1 MTTKIPLI
9 LILLMANFHALAD
22 EEQWFKLSGYG
33 TLAATHSSNDLAD
46 FRTNYFQPVG
56 PGYTRSTDLGS
67 DSKLAVQLDAF
78 LSPTLTFTIQTLAQR
93 NYDDTFTPELEWA
106 NLKYK
111 PVDSFYLRIGRVV
124 APTFMQA
131 EYRNVGYAQTM
142 VRPPNDFYFA
152 LPYYH
157 IDGIDTAYTQ
167 ELGDAS
173 LTLQLTGGQYQQ
185 KLLGFQNGVN
195 QFKQNAYFANAILD
209 YHQVLYRLAYS
220 FTNNVSVNSPSID
233 AYDQSMATLLN
244 AQVPG
249 AQTVNDNLQFQD
261 MAGENWSLGFSHES
275 EALLLQGEI
284 VWIKTRSN
292 AGQDGRAEY
301 LLIGKTFG
309 NWTPYAAYSAVHC
322 NENFNLPRI
331 DASGYSAEVQ
341 QAAGVVNMMSYGLQL
356 EREQNTLAVGVR
368 YDFSRSADLKLQ
380 FEHIHKPAGAIGDF
394 TQIQPGFA
402 NSEQHAN
409 VVTLAFDFVF

>member
-1 MTTKIPLI
+1 MTTRPSLF
-9 LILLMANFHALAD
+9 LILLMASTQALAD
-22 EEQWFKLSGYG
+22 EARWFKLSGYG

-56 PGYTRSTDLGS
+56 PGYTHSTDFGT
-67 DSKLAVQLDAF
+67 DSKLAVQLDTF
-78 LSPTLTFTIQTLAQR
+78 LSSTLTATVQMLAQR

-111 PVDSFYLRIGRVV
+111 PSDNFYVRIGRVV

-157 IDGIDTAYTQ
+157 IDGMDTAYTR
-167 ELGDAS
+167 ELGEAS
-173 LTLQLTGGQYQQ
+173 LTLQLTGGQYKQ
-185 KLLGFQNGVN
+185 KVLGFQNGVN
-195 QFKQNAYFANAILD
+195 EFKQDAYFANATLD
-209 YHQVLYRLAYS
+209 YHQVLYRLGYS
-220 FTNNVSVNSPSID
+220 YTNNVSVDSPSIT
-233 AYDQSMATLLN
+233 AYDQAMDTLLN

-261 MAGENWSLGFSHES
+261 LVGENWSLGFSHES

-284 VWIKTRSN
+284 VWMRSKSN

-309 NWTPYAAYSAVHC
+309 NWTPYVAYSAVHC

-331 DASGYSAEVQ
+331 DASGYSAEVR
-341 QAAGVVNMMSYGLQL
+341 QAAAVVNMMSYGLQL
-356 EREQNTLAVGVR
+356 KREQNTLAAGVR
-368 YDFSRSADLKLQ
+368 YDITRSADLKLQ
-380 FEHIHKPAGAIGDF
+380 FEHIDKPAGAIGDF

-402 NSEQHAN
+402 DSEQEAN

>member
-1 MTTKIPLI
+1 MVTR
-9 LILLMANFHALAD
+9 ILLIVILFQVSEFVQAD
-22 EEQWFKLSGYG
+22 GDTMFKFSGYG
-33 TLAATHSSNDLAD
+33 TLAATYSSNDQAD

-56 PGYTRSTDLGS
+56 AGYTRSTDLGS

-78 LSPTLTFTIQTLAQR
+78 LTPSLTFTIQTLAQR
-93 NYDDTFTPELEWA
+93 NYDDTFTPALEWA

-111 PVDSFYLRIGRVV
+111 PMDSFYLRIGRVV

-157 IDGIDTAYTQ
+157 IDGIDTAYSHDI
-167 ELGDAS
+167 GDAT
-173 LTLQLTGGQYQQ
+173 LTLQLTGGQYKQ
-185 KLLGFQNGVN
+185 KVLGFRNGVN
-195 QFKQNAYFANAILD
+195 EFKQDAYFANAILD
-209 YHQVLYRLAYS
+209 YHQVLYRLGYS

-261 MAGENWSLGFSHES
+261 MVGENWSLGFSHES

-284 VWIKTRSN
+284 AWMRTRSN
-292 AGQDGRAEY
+292 AGQDSRAEY

-309 NWTPYAAYSAVHC
+309 SWTPYVAYSAVHC

-341 QAAGVVNMMSYGLQL
+341 QAATVVNAMSYGLQFK
-356 EREQNTLAVGVR
+356 REQSTFAAGVR

-380 FEHIHKPAGAIGDF
+380 FEHIHKPAGAIGNF
-394 TQIQPGFA
+394 AQAQPGFVS
-402 NSEQHAN
+402 NPQDAN

>member
-9 LILLMANFHALAD
+9 LVLLMTNVHALAD
-22 EEQWFKLSGYG
+22 EAQWFKLSGYG

-56 PGYTRSTDLGS
+56 PGYTRSTDFGT
-67 DSKLAVQLDAF
+67 DSKLAVQLDTF
-78 LSPTLTFTIQTLAQR
+78 LSPTLTATVQMLAQR

-157 IDGIDTAYTQ
+157 IDGIDTAYSHDI
-167 ELGDAS
+167 GDVA
-173 LTLQLTGGQYQQ
+173 LTLQLTGGQYKQ
-185 KLLGFQNGVN
+185 KVLGFQNGVN
-195 QFKQNAYFANAILD
+195 EFKQDAYLANVTLE
-209 YHQVLYRLAYS
+209 HRNVLYRLGYS
-220 FTNNVSVNSPSID
+220 YTNNVSVNSPSVS
-233 AYDQSMATLLN
+233 AYEQSMASLLN

-249 AQTVNDNLQFQD
+249 AQTVNDNLQFQN
-261 MAGENWSLGFSHES
+261 MMGENWSLGFSHES

-284 VWIKTRSN
+284 AWIRTRSN
-292 AGQDGRAEY
+292 VGQDSRAEY
-301 LLIGKTFG
+301 LLIGKTFDS
-309 NWTPYAAYSAVHC
+309 WTPYVAYSAMHC

-341 QAAGVVNMMSYGLQL
+341 QAATVVNAMSYGLQFK
-356 EREQNTLAVGVR
+356 REQSTLAVGVR
-368 YDFSRSADLKLQ
+368 YDFSRSTDLKLQ
-380 FEHIHKPAGAIGDF
+380 FEHIHKPAGAIGVF
-394 TQIQPGFA
+394 SQTQPGFVGSA
-402 NSEQHAN
+402 QNAN